1 MPSFATIDVN
11 TNILLF
17 AKITNPNA
25 EMRRKIKTEGKK
37 MKSHFYYFKKYD
49 YEMTPFFLGLI

>member
-25 EMRRKIKTEGKK
+25 EMRRKIKTEEKK
-37 MKSHFYYFKKYD
+37 
-49 YEMTPFFLGLI
+49 